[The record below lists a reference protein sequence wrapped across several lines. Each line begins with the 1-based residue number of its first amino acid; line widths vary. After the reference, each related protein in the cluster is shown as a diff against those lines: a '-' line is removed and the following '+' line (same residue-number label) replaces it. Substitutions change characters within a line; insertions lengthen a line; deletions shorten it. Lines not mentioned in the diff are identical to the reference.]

1 MILEPDPTLLMD
13 GNNVIEPLSD
23 DSQHT
28 VGMLI
33 TLRTFHTFLS
43 SADFFKIDFFE
54 KFFQEKFFQ
63 EYHLSVKQIGSRS
76 GQTLCWT

>member
-43 SADFFKIDFFE
+43 SADFL
-54 KFFQEKFFQ
+54 QN
-63 EYHLSVKQIGSRS
+63 
-76 GQTLCWT
+76 